1 MPRFDAAR
9 RAGFSRPST
18 LGIAGKGRGMRVLY
32 FAGKECW
39 PANTGAK
46 LRNYYLARELSR
58 TAGLTYLGFS
68 DHYDGARIDKNGAEP
83 AKFLPAIHADY
94 PRSPD
99 RFVEQTITVYR
110 DPSYKFTNIV
120 RGALG
125 RTPLTVLNYTT
136 RRMEQ
141 RLKVLLDE
149 NSFDIIQVEGLHLTG
164 YLPIMQSAPNRP
176 LLICDWHNVESELML
191 RYSEFAEG
199 RARRSYA
206 RSTARKLQ
214 ALERAS
220 MNRFDAHIVV
230 SERDRARLLRMAPDA
245 RVIVIENGV
254 DVEYYSAESIDR
266 AYKAWAAERSALAN
280 WGQHSVTMGRNRI
293 LFVGSMDYH
302 ANIDAAI
309 HFAREIW
316 PSLLREGP
324 ELIFTIVG
332 RSPSPEVR
340 ALAALDG
347 VEVTG
352 TVDDVRPYYREAA
365 AAVVPLRVGGGSR
378 LKILEAMAAGVPVV
392 STRLGAEGLDV
403 RHGETIVL
411 ADAPAH
417 FGAEVLDL
425 CENTRQW
432 YAISSNGRRLVSE
445 RYAWQH
451 LGRSL
456 AAFHR
461 ELAESARATANR
473 GVGIVGAQASP
484 VTV

>member
-1 MPRFDAAR
+1 MPRFDATR
-9 RAGFSRPST
+9 RAGLSRPAA
-18 LGIAGKGRGMRVLY
+18 LGIAGAGRGMRVLY

-46 LRNYYLARELSR
+46 LRNYYLARELSHTER
-58 TAGLTYLGFS
+58 LTYLGFS
-68 DHYDGARIDKNGAEP
+68 DHYDGDRMDGVGA
-83 AKFLPAIHADY
+83 AQFLPAIHADY

-99 RFVEQTITVYR
+99 GFVEQAITVHR
-110 DPSYKFTNIV
+110 DPTYKFANMV
-120 RGALG
+120 KGAVG

-136 RRMEQ
+136 RRMEE
-141 RLKVLLDE
+141 RLRVLLDE

-230 SERDRARLLRMAPDA
+230 SERDRARLLQMAPDA
-245 RVIVIENGV
+245 RVLVIENGV
-254 DVEYYSAESIDR
+254 DVEYYSPESIDR

-280 WGQHSVTMGRNRI
+280 WEQRSVTMGRNRI

-302 ANIDAAI
+302 ANIDAAVY
-309 HFAREIW
+309 FAREIW

-417 FGAEVLDL
+417 FGATVLDL
-425 CENTRQW
+425 CENTKQW

-456 AAFHR
+456 AVFHR
-461 ELAESARATANR
+461 DLAERATPNR
-473 GVGIVGAQASP
+473 EVGIGGAQASP